1 MFSYHH
7 IDKWAF
13 ANLDLIEEI
22 LEKNS
27 KAVVVIA
34 GASSSGKSFA
44 ASYLSKL
51 LERNN
56 HKAFTISL
64 DQYNYGLSHI
74 IPEKVNQ
81 NYFNSSLE
89 GIEEIKDDIKDIIYD
104 IPFEEKY
111 GPKALEKIEDL
122 LKDRMDQETLS
133 VFLNG
138 LSEEWAKLN
147 LDETSVYNLKEA
159 AEDVKSLLNGETVQ
173 MKLYSKIVSERI
185 PNDVFISGKDCDVVI
200 VEGIYAL
207 DNGFLSNFEGCDCL
221 VKNFI
226 SGSPKS
232 LYLRRILRDLKI
244 SSASSAFTTKIYF
257 TSIQKSYM
265 ETIYP
270 SRLNADVMLYN
281 DMSFAEM
288 RQGELYLTKDEIH
301 TSDPDIVGYLLENSQ
316 ITSQEYQRDTYFVT
330 PLEKPDSVRSNVLRL
345 REISPDNGKTYEPSS
360 LVHKGQAKVR
370 KDGKTIRPINVILKE
385 GEFHQVW
392 KDASECYKDFLNAG
406 FQIGSVKKKF
416 KSRIVYKGQSLTII
430 DVENE
435 GTFIEITPPI
445 NDGIIREIKKR
456 IKDSPENN

>member
-7 IDKWAF
+7 LDKWAF

-22 LEKNS
+22 LETHT

-34 GASSSGKSFA
+34 GASSSGKSYA

-51 LERNN
+51 LENN
-56 HKAFTISL
+56 GHKAFTISL

-74 IPEKVNQ
+74 IPEKVNK

-89 GIEEIKDDIKDIIYD
+89 GIEGIKDEIKEIIYD

-111 GPKALEKIEDL
+111 ADEALGKIENL
-122 LKDRMDQETLS
+122 LKDRMDPDTLS
-133 VFLNG
+133 LFLKG
-138 LSEEWAKLN
+138 LSEEWSHLN

-159 AEDVKSLLNGETVQ
+159 SEDVKILLDNGTVQ
-173 MKLYSKIVSERI
+173 TKLYSKIVSERVK
-185 PNDVFISGKDCDVVI
+185 NDVFVSGKDLDVII

-207 DNGFLSNFEGCDCL
+207 DNEFLDCFKGFDVL

-244 SSASSAFTTKIYF
+244 SSASNAFTTKIYF

-288 RQGELYLTKDEIH
+288 RAGDLYTTKDEIH
-301 TSDPDIVGYLLENSQ
+301 TLDNEIIDYLLHNSE
-316 ITSQEYQRDTYFVT
+316 ITSQQYQRDTYFVT
-330 PLEKPDSVRSNVLRL
+330 PLEKPDSVQSNVLRL
-345 REISPDNGKTYEPSS
+345 REVSPDGGKTYVPSS

-370 KDGKTIRPINVILKE
+370 KDRKIIRPINVILKE
-385 GEFHQVW
+385 GEFEEVW
-392 KDASECYKDFLNAG
+392 KDVSACYDDFLSAG
-406 FQIGSVKKKF
+406 FQIGKVKKKF
-416 KSRIVYKGQSLTII
+416 KSRIVYKGQSLTLIQ
-430 DVENE
+430 VEGE
-435 GTFIEITPPI
+435 GNYIEIGTQRNEEVI
-445 NDGIIREIKKR
+445 DEIKKR
-456 IKDSPENN
+456 IKDSL